1 MIIIIVIKFI
11 CNRHSDCFESML
23 YESIKMELHVK
34 LSHHL
39 PLYVVHFEITRK
51 VKCREFNEFF
61 MRGTLGST
69 QYHKTVRKTGKCWIF
84 VSKIDEILIS
94 HLWSVTLIIV
104 NPFAPELLV
113 IARANPCPFYRLWH
127 HQF

>member
-11 CNRHSDCFESML
+11 CNGHFDWLESML

-39 PLYVVHFEITRK
+39 LLYVVHFEITRK
-51 VKCREFNEFF
+51 VMYGEFNEFF

-69 QYHKTVRKTGKCWIF
+69 QYHKTVRKTVK
-84 VSKIDEILIS
+84 
-94 HLWSVTLIIV
+94 H
-104 NPFAPELLV
+104 
-113 IARANPCPFYRLWH
+113 
-127 HQF
+127 